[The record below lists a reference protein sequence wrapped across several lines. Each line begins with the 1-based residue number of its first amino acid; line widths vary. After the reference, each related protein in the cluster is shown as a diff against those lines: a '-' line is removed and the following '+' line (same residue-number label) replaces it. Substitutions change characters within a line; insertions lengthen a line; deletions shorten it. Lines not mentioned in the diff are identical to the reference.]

1 MTQLRDNVTGMPLWI
16 GYLPDYREA
25 YPLVSEQQRGLGALC
40 AAAETAEEAIFIMRH
55 WAASLPTGGNEVLRP
70 TDEWVRSR

>member
-25 YPLVSEQQRGLGALC
+25 YPLVSEQQRGLGA
-40 AAAETAEEAIFIMRH
+40 R
-55 WAASLPTGGNEVLRP
+55 S
-70 TDEWVRSR
+70 DEWSSCSSGAYRLTLRRRTR